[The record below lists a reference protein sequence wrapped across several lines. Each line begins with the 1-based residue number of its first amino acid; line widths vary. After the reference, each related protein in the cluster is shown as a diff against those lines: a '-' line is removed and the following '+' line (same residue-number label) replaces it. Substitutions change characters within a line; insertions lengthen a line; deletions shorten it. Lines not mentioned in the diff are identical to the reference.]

1 MIEEMEI
8 TLPNK
13 RRRESSV
20 SEWRLDGM
28 TRWNLGLKFEGDIIL
43 KQ

>member
-8 TLPNK
+8 ALPNK
-13 RRRESSV
+13 RRREGGSSV

-28 TRWNLGLKFEGDIIL
+28 TRWNLGLKFEGL
-43 KQ
+43 SY